1 MIPTNTVIKQVIVQ
15 LTASLM
21 LTSFHSLRYL
31 IEPRSILFGDFVTS
45 YVLDLL
51 SVLKDVDDYSSTS
64 LSMNVSIGTFNALQI
79 L

>member
-1 MIPTNTVIKQVIVQ
+1 MIKQVIVQ
-15 LTASLM
+15 LATSLM

-51 SVLKDVDDYSSTS
+51 SVLKDVDDHSSTS